1 MTREEEERFLSFVED
16 SASQDESM
24 SKHLAS
30 DASMKRMFVQMY
42 RAKSQ
47 ECDEKDKRIEELEKK
62 ELSPKEA
69 LPQLQPSTSIYI
81 QHAENLSMTDINEMV
96 MQKQVGNEIQN
107 VSPGGTGV
115 VVEKQNRT

>member
-1 MTREEEERFLSFVED
+1 MTREEEERFLSLVED

-30 DASMKRMFVQMY
+30 DASMKRMLVQMY

-47 ECDEKDKRIEELEKK
+47 ECEEKDNRIEELEKK
-62 ELSPKEA
+62 GLAEKEA

-81 QHAENLSMTDINEMV
+81 QHAENFSMTDINEMV
-96 MQKQVGNEIQN
+96 MKKQVDNEIQN
-107 VSPGGTGV
+107 VSAGGTGI
-115 VVEKQNRT
+115 VVEKQNKI